1 MIHIVNL
8 SHRLQP
14 GKQRFKL
21 EIKRAP
27 VEEYVPEYK
36 VPDGEWYIMEDL
48 EVCTHVGTHVES
60 PYHALRHGM
69 HIADVDIRRLI
80 GEAAVVDFSDKGYQ
94 EAITRS
100 EIEKRGRHVSNGDI
114 VLIRTG
120 LSRYYGTQRYRR
132 PYLDTEAVQWLVEQE
147 IKCLGIDCSGI
158 ENRAAAGHEVNHKT
172 LFRNETPLIEDIN
185 NLDKLKEN
193 RVFFIA
199 LTLPIEGLDA
209 SLIRPI
215 AIEPLIA
222 VKQLAGVFSELAEWE
237 GF

>member
-1 MIHIVNL
+1 MLHIVDL

-21 EIKRAP
+21 EIKPSP
-27 VEEYVPEYK
+27 VEEWVPEYK
-36 VPDGEWYIMEDL
+36 VPTGEWYIMEDL

-60 PYHALRHGM
+60 PYHALRDGK
-69 HIADVDIRRLI
+69 HIADMDLRKLI
-80 GEAAVVDFSDKGYQ
+80 GEAVVVDFSDKGYQ
-94 EAITRS
+94 DAITRQ
-100 EIEKRGRHVSNGDI
+100 EIEKRGENIRQSDI

-120 LSRYYGTQRYRR
+120 LSRYYGTPQYLR
-132 PYLDTEAVQWLVEQE
+132 PYVETEAIEWLIRRQ

-158 ENRAAAGHEVNHKT
+158 ENRAAASHEINHRT
-172 LFRNETPLIEDIN
+172 LFNNDIPLIEDMN
-185 NLDKLKEN
+185 NLDKLKET

-215 AIEPLIA
+215 AIEPLEAIRPFAEILSEEA
-222 VKQLAGVFSELAEWE
+222 VWE
-237 GF
+237 GL